1 MVLLARLLDLQI
13 IRQLINPVFRTTVLG
28 LYKRISNLNVESTY
42 RLDKITT
49 LFSILKSKIQ
59 KQMSPID

>member
-59 KQMSPID
+59 KQMSLID